1 MPLALPVS
9 SRPVSRQALSQGQ
22 RAIWFVQQLS
32 PQSSAYNVVVAAR
45 VRSEVDFLALREAFL
60 QLAERHP
67 VLRSTSAVHEGV
79 PMQLVHERMDFH
91 IRQWRVP
98 SESDRELE
106 ARAKELGR
114 RPFDLEREPVWRL
127 ELFTR
132 SAREHVF
139 VLTLHHIAVDLA
151 TMNVL
156 LEELGTLYRAVR
168 EGRPAELPP
177 LRLTY
182 GDYVRWQ
189 EELLAGPEGERLW
202 SYWKEALSGELPVLN
217 LPLDHSRPAVQSYQG
232 GSHPFTLGAETVERI
247 RALAKAEGST
257 FLTVLLAAYQVLL
270 HRYTGQEDV
279 IVGTPVPGRRGL
291 EGLDR
296 IAGSFINMLPLRSRL
311 AGEPS
316 FREFVAAAGRTVT
329 HARAHQECPFPMMV
343 ERLVPTR
350 DASRSPIF
358 QSMIML
364 QRTPREELSAFFL
377 HTDRP
382 VEVELGGLI
391 FEPIPVSQQEGLMD
405 LSLEMTEIHGRLHC
419 ELKYDTALFEP
430 ETIAHMAR
438 GFALLLDAALAD
450 PSRSVKE
457 LPLLPES
464 ERRRLLVEWN
474 DRRQDFP
481 LELCLPEL
489 FRRQAA
495 STPEAIA
502 VRSGRARLTYRQL
515 SERVDHLATQ
525 LAGQGVKPE
534 ALVVVA
540 LDRGVDFLASILAV
554 HEAGGACVLIEPSHP
569 VQRVAQILEQAGAVG
584 VLVSQARRAALA
596 QALALV
602 PAQGRPALWGVEEL
616 LAIRARTGVQRAR
629 VAPGNLAFV
638 VFTSGSTG
646 VPKGAMIEH
655 RGMLNHLYAKAT
667 DLGITARDVV
677 AQTAPPSFVIC
688 IWQTL
693 APLLMGAEVDVVEDA
708 VARDSRRLL
717 DRVAEDGISVL
728 QIVPSVMR
736 LMLDDAE
743 ARGQARPALPS
754 LRWLVPTGE
763 ALPPDLCRRWLAL
776 YPAIPLLNAYGSSEC
791 SDDVAHY
798 AITTPPREDLAHLP
812 IGRPVANARLYV
824 LDSRMEPVPVGVVGE
839 LYVGGVGVGRGYLN
853 DAQRTASA
861 FVSDRF
867 SGDDAGRLYR
877 TGDLARHLPSGDIEF
892 LGRADHQVKVRGIR
906 IELGEIESVLRG
918 HEALRDA
925 VVTAAPDASGS
936 VHLVGYIVPR
946 PGPAIS
952 EEAVREYLRQRLP
965 EYMVPSTWVV
975 LEVLP
980 LNANGK
986 ADRRALPKPGAQ
998 AERPA
1003 LVAAPRND
1011 TETALVAL
1019 WSELLGVKRV
1029 GIHDNFFELGGHSL
1043 LAVKLIIRLRERFG
1057 TELPLS
1063 RMFELSTIA
1072 RQAEFLA
1079 REQPH
1084 ARGAA
1089 GSGSTRVQLIP
1100 EPERSLEPFAL
1111 TELQQAYWLGQTGLF
1126 ERSSATAVGYIEA
1139 ETLDLDVARF
1149 NAAFQRVIE
1158 RHATLRSIVR
1168 ADGQQQVLAKV
1179 PAFELEVVD
1188 LRGLPE
1194 AEVERRI
1201 EEARAAV
1208 SRANPRPDT
1217 WPLFTLRGHR
1227 LDQRRYRL
1235 HLAFP
1240 LLMGDLQ
1247 SFRVINRDL
1256 ERFYRDPG
1264 ADLGAL
1270 EVTYRD
1276 YVRYLEAAREADEG
1290 YQKALAYWRDRLPTL
1305 PPAPLLPQVSAP
1317 VALRERGFQRWAAEV
1332 DAEAWQRLKARGTRA
1347 GLTPTAVLAAAYA
1360 EVLAAWSQTP
1370 HFTLN
1375 LLYQN
1380 RPPLHPRLGE
1390 VVGNFSTTLLLE
1402 VDCRPRDTFAQ
1413 RARRVQARLWSDLEH
1428 TQVSGTQ
1435 VLRELALSQ
1444 GTGAAS
1450 AMPFVFASTLYEDAQ
1465 ANDESQLLGHP
1476 VHTRLETPHVWIDH
1490 QASEARG
1497 GLRFHWD
1504 VLVAIFPAG
1513 LVDAMF
1519 QAYREL
1525 LQRLAEGEGWEA
1537 LEMVRL
1543 PASELT
1549 ARQTANA
1556 TEAPIPQVLLHELVA
1571 AQAEA
1576 RPDHPAVIEP
1586 RGTFSHGTVQR
1597 RAHQLAHRLR
1607 ALGAVP
1613 NTLVA
1618 IVMEKGWE
1626 QVVAA
1631 LGVLGAGAAY
1641 LPIDPE
1647 WPTERIHHLLRQGE
1661 VRIVLTQPWLEAR
1674 IPWPE
1679 GIQRIAVSEKTL
1691 EGESDA
1697 CLRSVQRPEDLA
1709 YVIFTS
1715 GSTGEPKG
1723 VMIDHR
1729 GAANT
1734 LVDLNERFG
1743 VGPSDRVL
1751 ALSALTFDLS
1761 VYDLFGMLAA
1771 GGALVLPAPGAA
1783 KDPAHWLK
1791 LLRMEKVTLW
1801 NSVPALMQLLVEY
1814 AEGQKEWLGEL
1825 ALRTVMLSGD
1835 WIPVALPDRI
1845 RALRPGIQVMS
1856 LGGATEASIWS
1867 ILHPIDRVDP
1877 GWQSIPYGKPLKNQR
1892 FHVLD
1897 EALAPRP
1904 TWVTGE
1910 LFIAGV
1916 GLAKGYWKDSAKT
1929 EARFVRH
1936 PVTGERLYRTGDLG
1950 RSLPDG
1956 SIEFQGRADF
1966 QVKVQGYRIE
1976 LGEIETVLER
1986 HPAVRAAVVTAHG
1999 ERLGDKRLVAYVVID
2014 GDPADTLAQL
2024 RAYLETKLPR
2034 YMVPSLFLPLER
2046 LPLTANGKV
2055 DRKALPAPEEPGAR
2069 RERGLEAPRDELEQ
2083 ALARIWEE
2091 VLGVSQVGRHDNF
2104 FELGGHSFALV
2115 RVMGRIRQQFGREL
2129 PLTALVQEPTLAHLA
2144 SLVRGSAPAAA
2155 WSPLVLLH
2163 SQGQGR
2169 PLFLVHPVGGNVLC
2183 YRELAQRF
2191 GRERPVYGLQARGFL
2206 GDQEP
2211 REDLVAM
2218 AHEYVEAVR
2227 SVQPS
2232 GPYLLG
2238 GWSMGGLV
2246 ALEMARRLREL
2257 GQEVA
2262 LVALIDSPAPGKLA
2276 RVDDAERVAWFIQ
2289 DIAST
2294 GGKPFTLPVA
2304 QLRSLKAEARLAFA
2318 LEQAHEADLVA
2329 RDVDLPQLQRLLGV
2343 FEAHTRAMD
2352 QWTPRKVDV
2361 PVVSLRAADDPL
2373 ARAED
2378 AGWRPWV
2385 GRLETRTL
2393 AGDHYSL
2400 LASSGV
2406 DSLAA
2411 TLRMSVAR
2419 AEPR

>member
-1 MPLALPVS
+1 
-9 SRPVSRQALSQGQ
+9 
-22 RAIWFVQQLS
+22 
-32 PQSSAYNVVVAAR
+32 
-45 VRSEVDFLALREAFL
+45 
-60 QLAERHP
+60 
-67 VLRSTSAVHEGV
+67 
-79 PMQLVHERMDFH
+79 
-91 IRQWRVP
+91 
-98 SESDRELE
+98 
-106 ARAKELGR
+106 
-114 RPFDLEREPVWRL
+114 
-127 ELFTR
+127 
-132 SAREHVF
+132 
-139 VLTLHHIAVDLA
+139 
-151 TMNVL
+151 
-156 LEELGTLYRAVR
+156 
-168 EGRPAELPP
+168 
-177 LRLTY
+177 
-182 GDYVRWQ
+182 
-189 EELLAGPEGERLW
+189 
-202 SYWKEALSGELPVLN
+202 
-217 LPLDHSRPAVQSYQG
+217 
-232 GSHPFTLGAETVERI
+232 
-247 RALAKAEGST
+247 
-257 FLTVLLAAYQVLL
+257 
-270 HRYTGQEDV
+270 
-279 IVGTPVPGRRGL
+279 
-291 EGLDR
+291 
-296 IAGSFINMLPLRSRL
+296 
-311 AGEPS
+311 
-316 FREFVAAAGRTVT
+316 
-329 HARAHQECPFPMMV
+329 
-343 ERLVPTR
+343 
-350 DASRSPIF
+350 
-358 QSMIML
+358 
-364 QRTPREELSAFFL
+364 
-377 HTDRP
+377 
-382 VEVELGGLI
+382 
-391 FEPIPVSQQEGLMD
+391 
-405 LSLEMTEIHGRLHC
+405 
-419 ELKYDTALFEP
+419 
-430 ETIAHMAR
+430 
-438 GFALLLDAALAD
+438 
-450 PSRSVKE
+450 
-457 LPLLPES
+457 
-464 ERRRLLVEWN
+464 EWN

-489 FRRQAA
+489 FQRQAA

-502 VRSGRARLTYRQL
+502 VRSGGTRLTYREL
-515 SERVDHLATQ
+515 SERVRHLSAH
-525 LAGQGVKPE
+525 LAGQGVRPE

-540 LDRGVDFLASILAV
+540 LDRGIDFLAAILAV
-554 HEAGGACVLIEPSHP
+554 HGAGGACVLIDPAHP
-569 VQRVAQILEQAGAVG
+569 VQRVAQILEQAGAAG
-584 VLVSQARRAALA
+584 VLVSQARKAALT
-596 QALALV
+596 QAMEVL
-602 PAQGRPALWGVEEL
+602 PAPRRPALWTVEEL
-616 LAIRARTGVQRAR
+616 LASPAPTGVERAP

-646 VPKGAMIEH
+646 VPKGAMMEH
-655 RGMLNHLYAKAT
+655 RGMLNHLYAKVT
-667 DLGITARDVV
+667 DLGISARDVV

-693 APLLMGAEVDVVEDA
+693 APLLVGAEVDVVEDA
-708 VARDSRRLL
+708 VARDPRRLL

-736 LMLDDAE
+736 LVLDDAE
-743 ARGQARPALPS
+743 ARGSRRPALSS

-763 ALPPDLCRRWLAL
+763 ALSPELCRRWLAL

-798 AITTPPREDLAHLP
+798 AITAPPQGDMAHLP
-812 IGRPVANARLYV
+812 IGRPVANLRLYI

-839 LYVGGVGVGRGYLN
+839 LYAGGVGVGRGYLN
-853 DAQRTASA
+853 DAERTANA
-861 FVSDRF
+861 FVSDPF
-867 SGDDAGRLYR
+867 SRDGAARLYR
-877 TGDLARHLPSGDIEF
+877 TGDLARHLPGGDIEF

-906 IELGEIESVLRG
+906 IELGEVESVLRG
-918 HEALRDA
+918 IEALRDA
-925 VVTAAPDASGS
+925 VVTAAPDVSGS
-936 VHLVGYIVPR
+936 VHLVGYIVAR
-946 PGPAIS
+946 PGQELS
-952 EEAVREYLRQRLP
+952 QEAVLQHLRERLP
-965 EYMVPSTWVV
+965 EYMVPSEWVV
-975 LEVLP
+975 LEALP

-986 ADRRALPKPGAQ
+986 VDRRALPPPGPQGA
-998 AERPA
+998 RPA
-1003 LVAAPRND
+1003 LGVAPRNE
-1011 TETALVAL
+1011 TEASLVAI
-1019 WSELLGVKRV
+1019 WSELLRVESVGVE
-1029 GIHDNFFELGGHSL
+1029 DSFFQLGGHSL

-1057 TELPLS
+1057 VELPLS

-1072 RQAEFLA
+1072 RQAEFLT
-1079 REQPH
+1079 REQPR
-1084 ARGAA
+1084 AKGGAGLA
-1089 GSGSTRVQLIP
+1089 PTQIQLTP
-1100 EPERSLEPFAL
+1100 EPQHRLEPFAL

-1126 ERSSATAVGYIEA
+1126 ERSSATAVGYIES
-1139 ETLDLDVARF
+1139 ETLDLDLARF
-1149 NAAFQRVIE
+1149 NAAFQRVIA
-1158 RHATLRSIVR
+1158 RHDTLRSVVR
-1168 ADGQQQVLAKV
+1168 ADGQQQVLAAV
-1179 PAFELEVVD
+1179 PRFELEVVD
-1188 LRGLPE
+1188 LRGLSE
-1194 AEVERRI
+1194 AEVSRRI
-1201 EEARAAV
+1201 EETRATL
-1208 SRANPRPDT
+1208 SRANPRSDT

-1227 LDQRRYRL
+1227 LDERRYRL

-1256 ERFYRDPG
+1256 ERFYQDPG
-1264 ADLGAL
+1264 VELGAL

-1276 YVRYLEAAREADEG
+1276 YVRYLQAAREADEG

-1305 PPAPLLPQVSAP
+1305 PPAPLLPQVSTP
-1317 VALRERGFQRWAAEV
+1317 VALRERGFQRWNAEV

-1347 GLTPTAVLAAAYA
+1347 GLTPTAVLTAAYA

-1370 HFTLN
+1370 HFSLN

-1380 RPPLHPRLGE
+1380 RPPLHPQIGE

-1402 VDCRPRDTFAQ
+1402 VDCRPRETFEQ

-1435 VLRELALSQ
+1435 VLRELALAQ

-1450 AMPFVFASTLYEDAQ
+1450 AMPFVFASTLYEDPKASE
-1465 ANDESQLLGHP
+1465 ESQLLGRP
-1476 VHTRLETPHVWIDH
+1476 VHSSLETPHVWIDH
-1490 QASEARG
+1490 QASEAYG

-1504 VLVAIFPAG
+1504 VLEAIFPEG
-1513 LVDAMF
+1513 LVEAMF

-1525 LQRLAEGEGWEA
+1525 LQRLAGGEGWEA
-1537 LEMVRL
+1537 METVHPPSTGL
-1543 PASELT
+1543 S
-1549 ARQTANA
+1549 ARQAANA
-1556 TEAPIPQVLLHELVA
+1556 TEAPIPHVLLHELVA

-1576 RPDHPAVIEP
+1576 RPHHPAVIEP
-1586 RGTFSHGTVQR
+1586 RGTFRHGTVQR
-1597 RAHQLAHRLR
+1597 RAHQLAHQLR
-1607 ALGAVP
+1607 ALGAAP

-1631 LGVLGAGAAY
+1631 LGVLGSGAAY
-1641 LPIDPE
+1641 LPLDPE
-1647 WPTERIHHLLRQGE
+1647 WPAERLHSLLRQAE
-1661 VRIVLTQPWLEAR
+1661 VRIVLTQPWLEER
-1674 IPWPE
+1674 IAWPE
-1679 GIQRIAVSEKTL
+1679 GIQRISVSEQAL
-1691 EGESDA
+1691 EGESGVR
-1697 CLRSVQRPEDLA
+1697 LHSVQRPEDLA

-1771 GGALVLPAPGAA
+1771 GGTIVLPAPEAA

-1791 LLRMEKVTLW
+1791 LLRTHKITLW

-1814 AEGQKEWLGEL
+1814 AEGQRERLHEL
-1825 ALRTVMLSGD
+1825 SLRTVMLSGD

-1845 RALRPGIQVMS
+1845 RALRPSIQVMS

-1867 ILHPIDRVDP
+1867 ILHPIDRVEP

-1897 EALAPRP
+1897 ENLAPRP

-1916 GLAKGYWKDSAKT
+1916 GLAKGYWKDPAKT
-1929 EARFVRH
+1929 EARFLRH

-1950 RSLPDG
+1950 RYLPDG

-1999 ERLGDKRLVAYVVID
+1999 ERHGDKRLVAYVVID
-2014 GDPADTLAQL
+2014 GEPSGTLAQL

-2034 YMVPSLFLPLER
+2034 YMVPSLFLPLEQ

-2069 RERGLEAPRDELEQ
+2069 REQAFEAPRDELEQ
-2083 ALARIWEE
+2083 ALARMWEE
-2091 VLGVSQVGRHDNF
+2091 VLGVSRVGLHDNF

-2129 PLTALVQEPTLAHLA
+2129 PLTALVREPTLAHLA
-2144 SLVRGSAPAAA
+2144 SLVRGGAAA
-2155 WSPLVLLH
+2155 PVWSPLVLLH

-2183 YRELAQRF
+2183 YRTLAQHF

-2206 GDQEP
+2206 GEQVP

-2218 AHEYVEAVR
+2218 AHEYAEAVR
-2227 SVQPS
+2227 SVQPQ

-2246 ALEMARRLREL
+2246 ALEMASLLRES

-2276 RVDDAERVAWFIQ
+2276 RGDDAERVAWFFQ

-2294 GGKPFTLPVA
+2294 GGKPFTLPVEE
-2304 QLRSLKAEARLAFA
+2304 LRALGAEERLVFA
-2318 LEQAHEADLVA
+2318 LEQAHEAGRVA
-2329 RDVDLPQLQRLLGV
+2329 RDVDLPQLRRLLGV
-2343 FEAHTRAMD
+2343 FEAHTRAME

-2373 ARAED
+2373 ARAEES
-2378 AGWRPWV
+2378 GWRAWV

-2400 LASSGV
+2400 LASPGV
-2406 DSLAA
+2406 ESLAA
-2411 TLRMSVAR
+2411 ALRMSLAR